1 MAAPVLVLRCIRSV
15 KQRVRWTV
23 CARGFVS
30 SGGDGEEDRA
40 GGSGRRSSN
49 HGADSTP
56 LDGAESFA
64 GSTNAARSSSKSKAK
79 LASLLNSMRIAEND
93 GGTHPM
99 VSQRKVKESRRKAEG
114 SRGRRSEH
122 EVRSAKLVAAVT
134 KVAHSLPGKPSE
146 TESILLKQLRQHET
160 HAETERRKIT
170 PNLRQ
175 YFHPHVAVPEPT
187 LWDVEKERVLA
198 AIQEHRQQHSLD
210 ELIEWTSKGILWTFP
225 IDNEQ
230 GLEEDQKVPFHEHIF
245 LEHELEHF
253 PKKGPIRHFMQLV
266 LLGLSNN
273 HALTVAQKREHVAWY
288 RDYFQQKEELLRES
302 GTPI

>member
-1 MAAPVLVLRCIRSV
+1 GEPTNTL
-15 KQRVRWTV
+15 QHRVWYISQSIAM
-23 CARGFVS
+23 CANYHVMQWFSTRG
-30 SGGDGEEDRA
+30 
-40 GGSGRRSSN
+40 
-49 HGADSTP
+49 
-56 LDGAESFA
+56 L
-64 GSTNAARSSSKSKAK
+64 
-79 LASLLNSMRIAEND
+79 
-93 GGTHPM
+93 
-99 VSQRKVKESRRKAEG
+99 
-114 SRGRRSEH
+114 SEH

-160 HAETERRKIT
+160 HAEAKHRKIT
-170 PNLRQ
+170 ANLRWKSLLMSLPCTCEILLEMACRKSREHENIMPYPLNQ
-175 YFHPHVAVPEPT
+175 YYHPHVAVPEPT
-187 LWDVEKERVLA
+187 LWDVEKERELA

-266 LLGLSNN
+266 LLGLSYN
-273 HALTVAQKREHVAWY
+273 HALTVTQKREHVAWY
-288 RDYFQQKEELLRES
+288 RDYFKNKEALLQEA